1 LYRRKSGHRGSR
13 RLDVDG
19 AAVLKRTHALSC
31 FPLPAMS
38 DRSVLSVLVVEDNAD
53 LAANIADFLEG
64 HGHLVDVALDGVT
77 GLHLAV
83 TQPHDV
89 IVLDLMLPG
98 IDGLTLCRR
107 LRQDAQSA
115 TPVLMLT
122 ARTTLDDKIAGFS
135 EGADDYLVKP
145 FELRELELRL
155 AALVRR
161 AQSGEHLSRLQVA
174 DLVFDLGTR
183 MVQRAG
189 HPLALPL
196 LPLRIL
202 ELLMKRSPNVV
213 WRREIEQAAWG
224 DSPPD
229 SDSLR
234 VHMHTLR
241 AAIDPPNLP
250 PLLHTIR
257 GVGYQLKAPDVPP
270 A

>member
-1 LYRRKSGHRGSR
+1 MNDS
-13 RLDVDG
+13 
-19 AAVLKRTHALSC
+19 AV
-31 FPLPAMS
+31 F
-38 DRSVLSVLVVEDNAD
+38 SVLIVEDNAD

-64 HGHLVDVALDGVT
+64 HGHQVDVAQDGVT

-122 ARTTLDDKIAGFS
+122 ARATLDDKIAGFG

-161 AQSGEHLSRLQVA
+161 AQGGERLNRLQVA

-183 MVQRAG
+183 VVQRAG
-189 HPLALPL
+189 GRILTLPM

-202 ELLMKRSPNVV
+202 ERLMKRSPNVV

-241 AAIDPPNLP
+241 AAIDPPDLP
-250 PLLHTIR
+250 PLLHTVR

>member
-1 LYRRKSGHRGSR
+1 MNDHG
-13 RLDVDG
+13 V
-19 AAVLKRTHALSC
+19 
-31 FPLPAMS
+31 F
-38 DRSVLSVLVVEDNAD
+38 SVLVVEDNAD
-53 LAANIADFLEG
+53 LAANIADFLES
-64 HGHLVDVALDGVT
+64 HGHQVDVALDGVS

-83 TQPHDV
+83 AQPHDV

-107 LRQDAQSA
+107 LRRDAQSA

-122 ARTTLDDKIAGFS
+122 ARATLDDKIAGFG

-161 AQSGEHLSRLQVA
+161 SKAGEHLSRLQVA
-174 DLVFDLGTR
+174 DLVFDLGTLT
-183 MVQRAG
+183 VQRAG
-189 HPLALPL
+189 RTLTLPM
-196 LPLRIL
+196 LPLRVL

-241 AAIDPPNLP
+241 AAIDPPDLP
-250 PLLHTIR
+250 PLLHTVR
-257 GVGYQLKAPDVPP
+257 GVGYQLKAPDAPP

>member
-1 LYRRKSGHRGSR
+1 MN
-13 RLDVDG
+13 
-19 AAVLKRTHALSC
+19 A
-31 FPLPAMS
+31 PATFS
-38 DRSVLSVLVVEDNAD
+38 ILIVEDNAD
-53 LAANIADFLEG
+53 LAANIADFLES
-64 HGHLVDVALDGVT
+64 HGHQVDVALDGVT

-83 TQPHDV
+83 TQPHDI

-107 LRQDAQSA
+107 LRQDAHST

-122 ARTTLDDKIAGFS
+122 ARATMDDKAAGFG

-145 FELRELELRL
+145 FELRELELRI

-161 AQSGEHLSRLQVA
+161 AQGGGKLNQLKVG

-183 MVQRAG
+183 TLQRAG
-189 HPLALPL
+189 RPISLPL

-202 ELLMKRSPNVV
+202 EQLMKRSPNVV

-241 AAIDPPNLP
+241 AAIDPPGLP
-250 PLLHTIR
+250 PLLHTVR
-257 GVGYQLKAPDVPP
+257 GVGYQLKAPDDPS

>member
-1 LYRRKSGHRGSR
+1 
-13 RLDVDG
+13 
-19 AAVLKRTHALSC
+19 
-31 FPLPAMS
+31 MS
-38 DRSVLSVLVVEDNAD
+38 DRTVFSVLVVEDNAD

-64 HGHLVDVALDGVT
+64 HGHQVDVAQDGVT

-107 LRQDAQSA
+107 LRQDAQSG

-122 ARTTLDDKIAGFS
+122 ARATLEDKVAGFG
-135 EGADDYLVKP
+135 EGADDYLTKP

-161 AQSGEHLSRLQVA
+161 AKGSEHLNRLRVA
-174 DLVFDLGTR
+174 DLMFDLGTLV
-183 MVQRAG
+183 VQRAG
-189 HPLALPL
+189 RTLSLPM

-213 WRREIEQAAWG
+213 WRREIEQATWG

-241 AAIDPPNLP
+241 SAIDPPDLP
-250 PLLHTIR
+250 PLLHTVR
-257 GVGYQLKAPDVPP
+257 GVGYQLKAPDAPP